1 MGAVTTKQETSK
13 STNLALDIHFIDTTG
28 AEVAIVMP
36 EDIPSLDAAS
46 HVKLNTLTLQVRES
60 IHTWLKPV
68 WPCMTSESCLAA
80 IIGCLTSRRI
90 CRLTVFVLSSAKQ
103 SLEV

>member
-28 AEVAIVMP
+28 TEVAIVMP

-46 HVKLNTLTLQVRES
+46 HVKLNTLTLQVREFDAS
-60 IHTWLKPV
+60 INTYL
-68 WPCMTSESCLAA
+68 
-80 IIGCLTSRRI
+80 GCLTSRRI